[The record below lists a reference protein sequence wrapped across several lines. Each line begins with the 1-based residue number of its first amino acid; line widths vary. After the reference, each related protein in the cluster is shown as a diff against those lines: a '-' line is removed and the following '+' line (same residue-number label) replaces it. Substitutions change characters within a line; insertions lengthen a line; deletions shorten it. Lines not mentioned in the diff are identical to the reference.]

1 MLIDGLILALN
12 LGFSKIIVE
21 VDAKK
26 PLLNINK
33 K

>member
-21 VDAKK
+21 VDAKASSK
-26 PLLNINK
+26 YK
-33 K
+33 